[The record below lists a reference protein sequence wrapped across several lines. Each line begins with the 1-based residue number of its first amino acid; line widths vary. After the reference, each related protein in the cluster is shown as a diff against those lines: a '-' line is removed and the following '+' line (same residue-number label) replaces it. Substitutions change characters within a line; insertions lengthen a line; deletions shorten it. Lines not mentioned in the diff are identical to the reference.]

1 MRIAPSNIKKFLEK
15 PDTLSGVL
23 LHGSDNSR
31 VDFFAQEIV
40 TSLSEYS
47 VQVMDFAMVNKSPSL
62 LLSELVNISM
72 FTSKK
77 LIKLINVTGN
87 ISKELESVLDYN
99 TSDHYIMMIA
109 TDLLCNST
117 IKSYVKSSKTF
128 GVISCYKDNSNNL
141 YGIISSYLKQ
151 NNIKYKNEI
160 IYYLQSYFN
169 YTSMSIYSELE
180 KLILYLGERKDL
192 KPADIELCLSTSSND
207 YVTLD
212 NLCSAIA
219 SKDVANF
226 IKISDAL
233 ILQKNFSPIGLIRI
247 MSNYFLRLENVLL
260 LIQGGMNEQAAIN
273 QLNPPLFF
281 KQLQSFKSHLK
292 IFQLSELKK
301 ILESLIGVEVACKKT
316 DLDHKMI
323 FQHALQMA
331 DTEICGISS

>member
-1 MRIAPSNIKKFLEK
+1 MKITPSKVKKFLEK
-15 PDTLSGVL
+15 PDALSGVL

-40 TSLSEYS
+40 TSLSKYS
-47 VQVMDFAMVNKSPSL
+47 VQVMDFAMVNKSPGL

-72 FTSKK
+72 FTNKK
-77 LIKLINVTGN
+77 LIKLINVAGS

-99 TSDHYIMMIA
+99 ASDRYIIMIA
-109 TDLLCNST
+109 TDLSYNST
-117 IKSYVKSSKTF
+117 IKSYAKNSKTF
-128 GVISCYKDNSNNL
+128 GVISCYKDNSSNL

-151 NNIKYKNEI
+151 NNIKYKNEVI
-160 IYYLQSYFN
+160 CYLQSYFN
-169 YTSMSIYSELE
+169 YSKMPIHSELE
-180 KLILYLGERKDL
+180 KLVLYLGERKDL

-219 SKDVANF
+219 NKDMANF

-233 ILQKNFSPIGLIRI
+233 MLQENFSPIGLIRI
-247 MSNYFLRLENVLL
+247 ISNYFLRLENVLL
-260 LIQGGMNEQAAIN
+260 SIQGGMNEQAAID

-292 IFQLSELKK
+292 VFQLSELKK
-301 ILESLIGVEVACKKT
+301 ILEGLMNLEVACRKT
-316 DLDHKMI
+316 DLDHRMI

-331 DTEICGISS
+331 DTETYS